1 MKRKIPE
8 FIAQNPSTEEKQRL
22 MKQYLKWKKWEIA
35 EMMVNHYQKKLDRLI
50 QEDEKDSPVSWFQW
64 KWGKAKR
71 LGKREA
77 LRQFI
82 NDLKE

>member
-50 QEDEKDSPVSWFQW
+50 QEDEKDSPLSWFQW